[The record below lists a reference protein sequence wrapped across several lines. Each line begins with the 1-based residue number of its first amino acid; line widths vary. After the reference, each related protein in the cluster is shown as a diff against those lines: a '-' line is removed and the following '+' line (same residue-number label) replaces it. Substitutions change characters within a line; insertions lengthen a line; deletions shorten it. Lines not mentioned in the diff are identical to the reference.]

1 MSELAFYTVIALLI
15 IWLFNKQASKF
26 SNDNSA
32 KYLDDI
38 LDTLHTGD
46 LLVTV
51 SDHIVLDIQ
60 VIYKNY
66 DNTYV
71 ITLDYDGNTEMVLI
85 GKVLQSGKDMFIL
98 PLKHELDYDKLNSL
112 ENFLKEPHYNDV
124 TIKID
129 TVLVLPDNTFF
140 FYCDLFDCKIL
151 EKIGIIN
158 IGSGYKCY
166 QNLYGC
172 IVPNAKDNNYIR
184 ADIYYDLPIY
194 LKAE

>member
-1 MSELAFYTVIALLI
+1 MSELAIYTVIALLI
-15 IWLFNKQASKF
+15 VWLFNKYTSKF
-26 SNDNSA
+26 NNNNSA

-38 LDTLHTGD
+38 LDTLRTGD

-51 SDHIVLDIQ
+51 SDREVLDIQ
-60 VIYKNY
+60 VIYKNH

-71 ITLDYDGNTEMVLI
+71 ITLDYDGNAELVLI

-98 PLKHELDYDKLNSL
+98 PLKYKLNYDKLNNL
-112 ENFLKEPHYNDV
+112 EKFLKEPHYNDV
-124 TIKID
+124 TTKID
-129 TVLVLPDNTFF
+129 TVLILPDNSFF
-140 FYCDLFDCKIL
+140 FHCDLFDCKIL

-184 ADIYYDLPIY
+184 ADIYYDSPIY